1 VVALLVAFYA
11 SQRSVR
17 GWVFYYCDS
26 PSFVLIVIVLIV
38 HIVIE
43 RIVRTV
49 IVLIVLIVFVPVA
62 EPTKEQTQLYLAKY
76 IEVRM
81 LFRRTVVL

>member
-1 VVALLVAFYA
+1 M
-11 SQRSVR
+11 
-17 GWVFYYCDS
+17 
-26 PSFVLIVIVLIV
+26 LIVIVLIV
-38 HIVIE
+38 RSIVIQE